1 MAKKIH
7 VRPSKSQSKIGFIAG
22 IIFCLIGV
30 FVVIPIF
37 GLFGV
42 AWTAFAGLIAYSHYR
57 NGFTDKPIN
66 TREIEIE
73 ENGEDVTITTHAGL
87 GRHSYCIQ
95 GENVGEPETEKES
108 VEERLKQLTNL
119 YVQSLI
125 TREEYEQKKKE
136 ILDDL

>member
-1 MAKKIH
+1 MSKKIH
-7 VRPSKSQSKIGFIAG
+7 VRPGKSQSKIGFIAG

-30 FVVIPIF
+30 FVVIPTF

-42 AWTAFAGLIAYSHYR
+42 VWAAFAGLIAYSHYR

-66 TREIEIE
+66 TQEIEIE
-73 ENGEDVTITTHAGL
+73 ENGEDVTIETNAGL
-87 GRHSYCIQ
+87 GIHSYRIHEECV
-95 GENVGEPETEKES
+95 EEDKTEKES
-108 VEERLKQLTNL
+108 VEERLKLLTNL

>member
-30 FVVIPIF
+30 FVAIPTF
-37 GLFGV
+37 GLFGIV
-42 AWTAFAGLIAYSHYR
+42 WTIFAGLIAYSHYR
-57 NGFTDKPIN
+57 NGFTDKPID
-66 TREIEIE
+66 TKVIEIDE
-73 ENGEDVTITTHAGL
+73 AGQDVTVTTHTGL
-87 GRHSYCIQ
+87 GKHSYHID
-95 GENVGEPETEKES
+95 GDSVGEAEEKES

>member
-7 VRPSKSQSKIGFIAG
+7 VRPGKSQSKIGFIAG
-22 IIFCLIGV
+22 ILFCLIGV
-30 FVVIPIF
+30 FVVIPMF

-42 AWTAFAGLIAYSHYR
+42 VWTLFAGLIAYSHYR
-57 NGFTDKPIN
+57 NGFTEKPIN
-66 TREIEIE
+66 TKVIEIDE
-73 ENGEDVTITTHAGL
+73 DGEDVTVTTHTG
-87 GRHSYCIQ
+87 
-95 GENVGEPETEKES
+95 VGEYSCHVEGESVGEAEEEKKS
-108 VEERLKQLTNL
+108 VEERLKQLTDL

>member
-30 FVVIPIF
+30 FVAIPTF
-37 GLFGV
+37 GLFGIV
-42 AWTAFAGLIAYSHYR
+42 WTIFAGLIAYSHYR
-57 NGFTDKPIN
+57 NGFTDKPID
-66 TREIEIE
+66 TKVIEIDE
-73 ENGEDVTITTHAGL
+73 AGQAVTVTTHTGL
-87 GRHSYCIQ
+87 GKHSYHID
-95 GENVGEPETEKES
+95 GDSVGEAEEKES

>member
-30 FVVIPIF
+30 FVVIPTL
-37 GLFGV
+37 GVFGV
-42 AWTAFAGLIAYSHYR
+42 VWTAFAGLIAYSHYR

-66 TREIEIE
+66 TKEIEIE

-87 GRHSYCIQ
+87 ERHSYCIQ